1 MTSNQ
6 SERTQRFV
14 GYRVGDTYCLS
25 PTLTLSAIAESPE
38 KLVQLPGSKAWLM
51 GVARMGKELV
61 PYINLPHFLSLPG
74 SDAKDKPYGSPVLIM
89 KDASGTGSVGLKVD
103 ELVDFIPTNSI
114 SDDGDTNYAVP
125 VGLGSCLCGTVQAKG
140 RTWALI
146 DLMNI
151 LNDPKLQK
159 IDLS

>member
-1 MTSNQ
+1 MTNSP

-14 GYRVGDTYCLS
+14 GYKVGETYCLS
-25 PTLTLSAIAESPE
+25 PTITLSAITEMPDQ
-38 KLVQLPGSKAWLM
+38 LVQLPGSKAWLM

-74 SDAKDKPYGSPVLIM
+74 NDAKGRVHGSPVLIM
-89 KDASGTGSVGLKVD
+89 KDASGTGSLGLKVD
-103 ELVDFIPTNSI
+103 ELVDFISTHLI
-114 SDDGDTNYAVP
+114 SDDGDSNYAVP
-125 VGLGSCLCGTVQAKG
+125 VGLGSCLCGTVKAKD

-146 DLMNI
+146 DLTNI
-151 LNDPKLQK
+151 LQDPKLQK

>member
-1 MTSNQ
+1 MTNNQ

-25 PTLTLSAIAESPE
+25 PTITLSAITEMPE
-38 KLVQLPGSKAWLM
+38 HLVQLPGSKAWLV

-61 PYINLPHFLSLPG
+61 PYINLSHFLSLPG
-74 SDAKDKPYGSPVLIM
+74 SDGKDKAYGSPVLIM
-89 KDASGTGSVGLKVD
+89 KDASGTGSIGLKVD
-103 ELVDFIPTNSI
+103 QLVDFISTHLI
-114 SDDGDTNYAVP
+114 SDDGDSNYAVP
-125 VGLGSCLCGTVQAKG
+125 VGLGSCLCGTVKAKD

-146 DLMNI
+146 DLTNI